1 MQSVKSVIL
10 NRMNKLIFA
19 SKFDEYIMP
28 IRTKKPINKILIIQ
42 TAFPGDIILTTP
54 LIQATRIQF
63 PTSKIDF
70 LTIPI
75 CQNLIE
81 SHPALNQVIVFD
93 KRGQHRGWRRLWQL
107 AKQLKKENYNLA
119 LIPHRSLRSAVLAFW
134 ALIPIRIGFHTSAAA
149 FLFTHVIHYH
159 AKKHEIDRN
168 LQLLEN
174 FNPEI
179 RTLKPEIFVT
189 LEDKKIIDKF
199 WNENHL
205 PDQNMNFAIAPGS
218 VWETKRWPEEKF
230 IELCQILF
238 QQYSPNI
245 FLLGGKNDWE
255 LCERIRHEMGGK
267 ILNTAG
273 LFTFRQSAEF
283 ISRCHFLICNDSAP
297 LHIGVAMNIP
307 VIAIFGPTIPA
318 FGFAPRGEMHQV
330 IEKDIYCR
338 PCSIHGG
345 RKCPTGTFLCMKS
358 INPNDIVHAIARN
371 KPQISQLAQ
380 IKQ

>member
-1 MQSVKSVIL
+1 M
-10 NRMNKLIFA
+10 
-19 SKFDEYIMP
+19 
-28 IRTKKPINKILIIQ
+28 KKTTLSENPINKILIIQ

-54 LIQATRIQF
+54 LIQATRTQF
-63 PTSKIDF
+63 PTSIIDF

-81 SHPALNQVIVFD
+81 THPALNQVIVFD
-93 KRGQHRGWRRLWQL
+93 KRGLHKGWRRLWRL
-107 AKQLKKENYNLA
+107 AKDLQKQNYDLA
-119 LIPHRSLRSAVLAFW
+119 LIPHRSLRSAVLAFG
-134 ALIPIRIGFHTSAAA
+134 ARIPIRIGFHTSAAA
-149 FLFTHVIHYH
+149 FLFSHKVRYQAEI
-159 AKKHEIDRN
+159 HEIDRN
-168 LQLLEN
+168 LQLLEQ
-174 FNPEI
+174 FNPE
-179 RTLKPEIFVT
+179 TAVFKPEIFVT
-189 LEDKKIIDKF
+189 QEDKLFIDTF
-199 WNENHL
+199 FREHQISN
-205 PDQNMNFAIAPGS
+205 QNLNLAIAPGS
-218 VWETKRWPEEKF
+218 VWETKKWPEEKF
-230 IELCQILF
+230 IELCKILP
-238 QQYSPNI
+238 QKYASNI

-255 LCERIRHEMGGK
+255 LCERLRHEAGEN
-267 ILNTAG
+267 IFNTAG

-358 INPNDIVHAIARN
+358 INPNDIIQAIEN
-371 KPQISQLAQ
+371 K
-380 IKQ
+380 K